1 MRARMLAF
9 CLGVIVCGAVPVLPD
24 FSPLFAWMLALLC
37 LALSRC
43 SDLRLAVLAA
53 LCCGLSWGVGG
64 AQWRLQALLPAEL
77 EGQDF
82 WVQGRVSGLPERQER
97 AQQFLFRVSRSCFA
111 LLPEDCAANEPR
123 FRHRLVQLNYYG
135 DVRIVPGQQWWWRV
149 RLNRPHGFANPGSFD
164 YEAWLLMQG
173 VAARGY
179 VRETAFNRLL
189 GPGRPGLQRMRDE
202 LRERLAPLLAPLSNS
217 GILLALIL
225 GDRSRLPAS
234 QWDLFT
240 ATGTNHLVV
249 ISGLHVGFMALLG
262 YGIGN
267 LLARL
272 FPALLLRLPAQK
284 WGALSAVLAAL
295 LYSLL
300 AGFSLPTQR
309 ALTMVL
315 VFMSGR
321 LLARELLPSFAY
333 WLAMSVVLLGN
344 PLSPLGAGF
353 WLSFGAVGTLMFAFA
368 ARIRLRSASGD
379 AQGWAGRIRQWCEPQ
394 FTVFVGMLL
403 PLLLWTGQSSLL
415 APLANLVAIPLVSL
429 LVVPLA
435 LTSAGLLMLSPV
447 LASYLLWAADALLS
461 LLLWGLQCLADGEG
475 GHTVLM
481 AGPVSA
487 MAVFLAVVGTV
498 MLLFPPG
505 WPGRWLGFVCFAPL
519 LWPRSLAPAPGQ
531 VTLTVLDVGQGL
543 AIVARTAGHTLLY
556 DSGPAFSEDFDA
568 GAGIVV
574 PFLQRQG
581 VRRLD
586 TLVISHGDSDHRG
599 GMPGVLAA
607 MPVARQLLSLP
618 APLPA
623 GAQPCHEGQGWEWDG
638 VRFDMLGPAPGGAYL
653 GNDSSCVLRIEAGG
667 QVALLTGDIERPA
680 EARLLAGQHDL
691 LRADLLIAPH
701 HGSNTSSSPAFIAA
715 VAPHTVVFSAGYRS
729 QFGHPAPGVAERY
742 HALGI
747 RAWNTALSGALG
759 FVLGDAKQALQAWTP
774 VEYRQ
779 QALRYWRLPAS
790 VASRRLHGV
799 CFQQCAQS
807 ALTNQGELMVK

>member
-9 CLGVIVCGAVPVLPD
+9 CFGVIVCGALPVLPD
-24 FSPLFAWMLALLC
+24 FSPVFTWALVLPC
-37 LALSRC
+37 LVFSRC
-43 SDLRLAVLAA
+43 RNPYLGVLAA
-53 LCCGLSWGVGG
+53 LCCGLCWGVGG
-64 AQWRLQALLPAEL
+64 GQWRLQALLPAEL

-82 WVQGRVSGLPERQER
+82 WLQGRVSGLPEGQER

-123 FRHRLVQLNYYG
+123 FRNRLVQLNYYG

-179 VRETAFNRLL
+179 VRETAFNRQL
-189 GPGRPGLQRMRDE
+189 GSGRPGLQRMRDG
-202 LRERLAPLLAPLSNS
+202 LRERLAPLLVPLSNS

-234 QWDLFT
+234 QWELFT

-267 LLARL
+267 LLSRL

-284 WGALSAVLAAL
+284 WGAMSAVFAAL

-309 ALTMVL
+309 ALMMVL
-315 VFMSGR
+315 VFMGGK
-321 LLARELLPSFAY
+321 LLTRELLPSFAY
-333 WLAMSVVLLGN
+333 CLAMSVVLLGN

-368 ARIRLRSASGD
+368 GRHRLRSASGD
-379 AQGWAGRIRQWCEPQ
+379 AQTWSRRLRQWCEPQ

-435 LTSAGLLMLSPV
+435 LASAGLLMLSPV
-447 LASYLLWAADALLS
+447 LASYLLRAADALLS
-461 LLLWGLQCLADGEG
+461 LLLWGLQCLVAWEG
-475 GHTVLM
+475 GHTVLL
-481 AGPVSA
+481 AGPLSA
-487 MAVFLAVVGTV
+487 MAVLLAVAGTV
-498 MLLFPPG
+498 TLLLPPG
-505 WPGRWLGFVCFAPL
+505 WPGRWLGFLCFAPL
-519 LWPRSLAPAPGQ
+519 LWPRAVVPAHGQLA
-531 VTLTVLDVGQGL
+531 LTVLDVGQGL

-581 VRRLD
+581 IRRLD
-586 TLVISHGDSDHRG
+586 TMVISHGDSDHRG
-599 GMPGVLAA
+599 GMSAVLAA

-618 APLPA
+618 PPLPV
-623 GAQPCHEGQGWEWDG
+623 GAEACHEGQGWEWDG
-638 VRFDMLGPAPGGAYL
+638 VRFDMLGPTPGSAYL

-667 QVALLTGDIERPA
+667 QVALLTGDIERSA
-680 EARLLAGQHDL
+680 EARLLAGQGDR

-715 VAPHTVVFSAGYRS
+715 VAPQTVVFSAGYRS

-742 HALGI
+742 HALDI

-759 FVLGDAKQALQAWTP
+759 FVLGGATQAQRGWIP
-774 VEYRQ
+774 MEYRQ
-779 QALRYWRLPAS
+779 QELRYWRLPPSA
-790 VASRRLHGV
+790 ASRRLHGV
-799 CFQQCAQS
+799 CFQQCGQS
-807 ALTNQGELMVK
+807 VLTDEGRLW